1 VAADDVAR
9 PGRPG
14 TTDRVHRDRG
24 QLGGDDLTDLADVKA
39 RIRAEL
45 RADGATQADLAR
57 YLGVTQKHVS
67 AVLTGKQAGSP
78 EMLEAMAH
86 AVGLRLTVGWED
98 V

>member
-1 VAADDVAR
+1 MS
-9 PGRPG
+9 
-14 TTDRVHRDRG
+14 
-24 QLGGDDLTDLADVKA
+24 DLAAMKA

-57 YLGVTQKHVS
+57 HLGVSEKHVS

-78 EMLEAMAH
+78 AFLEAMAH
-86 AVGLRLTVGWED
+86 AVGLRLTVGWGD